1 MAKAKGSIKTGG
13 RKKGTVNKST
23 QSVLDKL
30 QALGCDP
37 IEALF
42 HLGKDALEDDDK
54 ELAFK
59 CYKELASYYAPKL
72 KSVEHSTDPDN
83 PISVVASVTFVG
95 K

>member
-1 MAKAKGSIKTGG
+1 MAKAKGSPKTGG
-13 RKKGTVNKST
+13 RKKGTKNKIT
-23 QSVLDKL
+23 QSVRDKL
-30 QALGCDP
+30 DALNCDP

-42 HLGKDALEDDDK
+42 NLGKDALADDDK

-72 KSVEHSTDPDN
+72 KSVEHSGDSDN
-83 PISVVASVTFVG
+83 PISVVASVTFIG